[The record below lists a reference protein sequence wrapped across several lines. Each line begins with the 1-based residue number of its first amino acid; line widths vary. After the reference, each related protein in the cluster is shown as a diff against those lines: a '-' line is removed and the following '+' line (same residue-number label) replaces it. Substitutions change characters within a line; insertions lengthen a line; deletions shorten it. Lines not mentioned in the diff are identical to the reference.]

1 MKYILL
7 ILSFFLFSCKKEIK
21 RKVITK
27 NSTFKSNL
35 TLAFGSCNNQ
45 EIKNVLFKEILK
57 NKPKAFI
64 WGGDII
70 YSDTDNPTV
79 LDHNFQQFKK
89 DSNYVKFRNNT
100 SILATWDDHDYG
112 VNDGG
117 IENPIKEQAQQLF
130 LDFLDVSKNDI
141 RRKRKGIYYSKTIK
155 QDTNLVKVILLDTRY
170 FRTKLTKDVTLQKRY
185 TSNKPNM
192 DSSMLGEEQWKWLE
206 NELKNSKA
214 NFNIIM
220 SSIQVLSDKHGFE
233 SWGNMP
239 KEQEKLLT
247 LIAKN
252 TPNNTIILSGD
263 RHIAEIS
270 HKNISP
276 FYYPL
281 IDFTSSGLTH
291 AYTAFSGE
299 ENPFRV
305 TNVVSQI
312 NFGLVHFNFKKKKV
326 LFEIRGKNNQL
337 LESFEQQY

>member
-1 MKYILL
+1 MKYFLL

-21 RKVITK
+21 REVITK
-27 NSTFKSNL
+27 NPTFKSNL

-45 EIKNVLFKEILK
+45 VIKNVLFKEILK

-70 YSDTDNPTV
+70 YSDTDDPNV
-79 LDHNFQQFKK
+79 LKHNLQQFKK
-89 DSNYVKFRNNT
+89 DSNYVNFRKKIT
-100 SILATWDDHDYG
+100 MLATWDDHDYG

-130 LDFLDVSKNDI
+130 LDFLDVPKNDI
-141 RRKRKGIYYSKTIK
+141 RRKRKGVYYSKIIK
-155 QDTNLVKVILLDTRY
+155 QDTNSVKVILLDTRY
-170 FRTKLTKDVTLQKRY
+170 FRTKLSKDVTLRKRY
-185 TSNKPNM
+185 VPNKPNM
-192 DSSMLGEEQWKWLE
+192 ASSMLGKEQWKWLE

-214 NFNIIM
+214 TFNIIM

-305 TNVVSQI
+305 TNVVAQI
-312 NFGLVHFNFKKKKV
+312 NFGLVHFNFKKKQV